1 MCNYQG
7 YEFGAGSYPDSVCI
21 DGKLHDADD
30 CDEHGNIYETD
41 EDIPCPM
48 CDPKGAVKYWAERN
62 EIGGSSR
69 RTAAR
74 HARLL
79 VADIRG
85 NRGVRD
91 MVSTQ
96 PAAMR

>member
-21 DGKLHDADD
+21 DGKLFDADN
-30 CDEHGNIYETD
+30 CDGEGNLYEPG

-48 CDPKGAVKYWAERN
+48 CDPRGAVKYWTERN
-62 EIGGSSR
+62 QCGGGTR
-69 RTAAR
+69 RKAAEN
-74 HARLL
+74 ARSL

-85 NRGVRD
+85 NRGVNN
-91 MVSTQ
+91 MTEKW
-96 PAAMR
+96 A